1 MKRTVSKATAAAL
14 VFSVAMSAASCS
26 LLEQIQGAASQED
39 DAAVDEVLAVVDE
52 YAKAIEYRDTEKLK
66 IFSKDVTDEDLSFF
80 DLSEEDEIPAQI
92 REMIADSIVCHV
104 DEDTIS
110 ASSEDKSGSSAIAVE
125 IIDYEDLLTD
135 ADFRYDPNG
144 LIEALGNAETY
155 EINLTL
161 DLELTDDGVWL
172 VTNFSD
178 VREDV
183 YGFYDMN
190 IFATSLEDHITE
202 VSWTGCG
209 NNGEYEN
216 TDCLMCT
223 MYLDSDVFHDI
234 GDEIYHTL
242 SYEGEEFYRGDGCTA
257 WVYVTEG
264 PAAPEDPYLF
274 AAGEYTI
281 SFYGPGDSLIHTES
295 VTVNVSIDTV
305 TTLAPENID
314 GAVWYRTDDPN
325 GYTPMGEGAV
335 YTATDSIEFDLSF
348 DTARYDYSAVYYSVT
363 TGGDVVYTSPA
374 GGFIGIYGEEQGA
387 EFDFDGHIA
396 QGDYTISFFG
406 ANGTL
411 ICSDTCTVTAG

>member
-242 SYEGEEFYRGDGCTA
+242 SYEGEEFYRGDG
-257 WVYVTEG
+257 
-264 PAAPEDPYLF
+264 
-274 AAGEYTI
+274 
-281 SFYGPGDSLIHTES
+281 SGDSLIHTES